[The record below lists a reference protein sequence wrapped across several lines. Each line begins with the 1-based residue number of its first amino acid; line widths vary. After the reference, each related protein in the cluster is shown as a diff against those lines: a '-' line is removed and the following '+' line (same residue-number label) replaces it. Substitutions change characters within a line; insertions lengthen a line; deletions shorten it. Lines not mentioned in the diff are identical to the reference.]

1 MGFIRNLVVL
11 ALGVLAF
18 KMIKRAMADL
28 EAAQERA
35 KVKAKAPGADQA
47 MKKLKLD
54 PLTGVYT
61 PEA

>member
-1 MGFIRNLVVL
+1 MGFIRNMVVL
-11 ALGVLAF
+11 ALGVMAF

-28 EAAQERA
+28 EAAQEKSR
-35 KVKAKAPGADQA
+35 VKAKAPGTEPG

-54 PLTGVYT
+54 PITGVYT

>member
-1 MGFIRNLVVL
+1 MGFIRNMVVL

-18 KMIKRAMADL
+18 KMIKRVMVDL
-28 EAAQERA
+28 EQAQEKAR
-35 KVKAKAPGADQA
+35 VKAKAPAADAA
-47 MKKLKLD
+47 MKKLRLD

>member
-1 MGFIRNLVVL
+1 MGFIRNIVVM

-18 KMIKRAMADL
+18 KMIKRAMVDL
-28 EAAQERA
+28 EQAQEKSR
-35 KVKAKAPGADQA
+35 VKAKAPEADLS

-54 PLTGVYT
+54 PVTGIYT

>member
-1 MGFIRNLVVL
+1 MGFIRNMVVL

-28 EAAQERA
+28 EAAQEKA
-35 KVKAKAPGADQA
+35 KVKAKAPEADVG

-54 PLTGVYT
+54 PVTGVYT